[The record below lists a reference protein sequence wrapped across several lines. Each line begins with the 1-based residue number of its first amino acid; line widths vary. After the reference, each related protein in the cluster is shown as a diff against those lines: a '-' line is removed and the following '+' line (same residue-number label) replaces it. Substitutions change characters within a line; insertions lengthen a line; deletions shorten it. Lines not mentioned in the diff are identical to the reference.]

1 MTVRGTKRCGALAL
15 ALGIAAPAV
24 HSQALRPARSAP
36 ENAAG
41 AIVLPQFDAEAD
53 ESEAPSPGLL
63 GPAFREAD
71 FAPYFTSANGKA
83 ALALLQQGK
92 AASALPLLSPFP
104 KDAPTRW
111 LRALALRAAQK
122 PGDARKLFEQLM
134 IAGGPLVDRA
144 THLAGQCAHEAGDA
158 NAAELLLGQV
168 SLRYVDADQALL
180 ERAHLQMKLR
190 PAGPAA
196 AKLVEETLAPIFDGR
211 VRADVAQAH
220 VVAGEAQQAAGNKE
234 AARVHYRSAWI
245 EHPLSAAGPGAR
257 SREGALGAGPPIPQD
272 KLLHRAELLLDA
284 NRNREALDQLTRLK
298 VPPLCNLG
306 GCPGDRTPPA
316 WLKAAVALFAPGALP
331 AEHQPT
337 AEDIA
342 RTPQSPADPLA
353 CRARLAQ
360 GRALRK
366 MHEYVKARANL
377 APVILRCADPDL
389 RARALYVLADSL
401 GSKPEAGP
409 LWEAL
414 GSRFPASSLAD
425 DALFNQA
432 QVRRRAGEF
441 AAQRALLDTLVNQ
454 FVGADTRPEAL
465 FHLFWSHRSEGNPRL
480 GLPWLD
486 QLAARPDPEGAHEER
501 ARYWRARTLLEA
513 APGESDTARAASIEA
528 ARADLLWLV
537 TERPLTYHGLLA
549 RSRLAEFDAGAA
561 ARLEEAESKEV
572 TEGLK
577 ASQKLP
583 LHAGALGSDPH
594 LLAAVELLRLGMKP
608 EAARELS
615 AVDRSPARAV
625 QAASEE
631 PLVLLA
637 DLLSRAGELR
647 AAHQLVRT
655 ELRELLRRPTRP
667 LGLRAAVLAYPLAFR
682 EEIVRVSKTAAL
694 PADLLQALMREE
706 SALDPKALSSVGALG
721 LTQLMPATARMV
733 AAKLKLKGW
742 KTEQLLVPATNIR
755 LGGTYLGELF
765 GHFGHPAPTFAS
777 YNAGPGA
784 VGGWMRARGTLPTD
798 VWVEEIPFDE
808 TRGYVK
814 RCLRSYAAYQYLYG
828 TGRSRL
834 PKVSQQMAVR

>member
-1 MTVRGTKRCGALAL
+1 MTVRCTKRWGALAL
-15 ALGIAAPAV
+15 ALGIAAPSARA
-24 HSQALRPARSAP
+24 QALPPAEVEAV
-36 ENAAG
+36 EEE
-41 AIVLPQFDAEAD
+41 AEG
-53 ESEAPSPGLL
+53 PSPGLL
-63 GPAFREAD
+63 GQAFREAD
-71 FAPYFTSANGKA
+71 LAPYFTSANAKS

-92 AASALPLLSPFP
+92 AAKALPLLPPFP

-111 LRALALRAAQK
+111 LRALVLRAAQR
-122 PGDARKLFEQLM
+122 PAEARKLFEQLM

-144 THLAGQCAHEAGDA
+144 THLAGQSAHEAGDA
-158 NAAELLLGQV
+158 PGAELLLGQV

-180 ERAHLQMKLR
+180 ERARLQMKLR
-190 PAGPAA
+190 PAGPAM

-220 VVAGEAQQAAGNKE
+220 VAAGEAQQAAGNKE
-234 AARVHYRSAWI
+234 AARAHYRSAWV
-245 EHPLSAAGPGAR
+245 EHPLSAAGPGAH
-257 SREGALGAGPPIPQD
+257 SREAALGAGPPIPQER
-272 KLLHRAELLLDA
+272 LLRRAELLLDA

-298 VPPLCNLG
+298 LTPLCSLG
-306 GCPGDRTPPA
+306 GCPGDKTPPA

-342 RTPQSPADPLA
+342 HAPQNPADALT

-366 MHEYVKARANL
+366 LHEYVKARANL

-414 GSRFPASSLAD
+414 GSRFPGSSLAD

-432 QVRRRAGEF
+432 QVRRRAGEY
-441 AAQRALLDTLVNQ
+441 AAQRALLEKLVNQ
-454 FVGADTRPEAL
+454 FPTADTRPEAL
-465 FHLFWSHRSEGNPRL
+465 FHLYWSHRSEGNPRA
-480 GLPWLD
+480 GLAWLD
-486 QLAARPDPEGAHEER
+486 LLAARPDPDGAHEER
-501 ARYWRARTLLEA
+501 ARYWRARTLLEP
-513 APGESDTARAASIEA
+513 APGESDAARAASVEA

-537 TERPLTYHGLLA
+537 AERPLTYHGLLA
-549 RSRLAEFDAGAA
+549 RSRLAEFEPAAA
-561 ARLEEAESKEV
+561 ARLEEAESRSV

-577 ASQKLP
+577 AAAKLP

-594 LLAAVELLRLGMKP
+594 LLAAVELLRLVMNP
-608 EAARELS
+608 EAARELG
-615 AVDRSPARAV
+615 AVDRSPARAA
-625 QAASEE
+625 QAAGEE

-655 ELRELLRRPTRP
+655 ELRELLRRPARP
-667 LGLRAAVLAYPLAFR
+667 QGLRAAVLAYPLAFR
-682 EEIVRVSKTAAL
+682 DEIVRVSKTAAL

-706 SALDPKALSSVGALG
+706 SALDPKALSPVGALG
-721 LTQLMPATARMV
+721 LTQLMPATARML

-742 KTEQLLVPATNIR
+742 KTEQLLLPATNIR

-777 YNAGPGA
+777 YNAGPGV

-828 TGRSRL
+828 TGRARL
-834 PKVSQQMAVR
+834 PKVSQQLAAR